1 MKENI
6 GALQIVF
13 RFQFMTLFLI
23 EVELYIYKH
32 VNKFIYFMF
41 EINYVEYV
49 EIYKVMQIIIWILN
63 FWIEEINF

>member
-1 MKENI
+1 
-6 GALQIVF
+6 
-13 RFQFMTLFLI
+13 
-23 EVELYIYKH
+23 
-32 VNKFIYFMF
+32 MF